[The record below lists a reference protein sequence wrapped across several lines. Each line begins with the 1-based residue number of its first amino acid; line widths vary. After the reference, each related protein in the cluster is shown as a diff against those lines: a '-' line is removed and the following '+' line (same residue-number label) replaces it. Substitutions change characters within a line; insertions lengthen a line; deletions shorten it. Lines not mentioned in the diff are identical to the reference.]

1 MTDFEEKWKEYRN
14 RAIQALGTAIVITL
28 IVVANIGLIACI
40 GRLSAQQTKYLL
52 YTQCGL
58 VDILGCVGM
67 IKIND
72 GRVIVAIPSMRKIGD
87 SKWAVYFMED
97 NQLYTAIYYT
107 EEKARHRYEKELE
120 KCTR

>member
-1 MTDFEEKWKEYRN
+1 MNTNELLKDIYRKFDTGEY
-14 RAIQALGTAIVITL
+14 V
-28 IVVANIGLIACI
+28 
-40 GRLSAQQTKYLL
+40 K
-52 YTQCGL
+52 
-58 VDILGCVGM
+58 
-67 IKIND
+67 
-72 GRVIVAIPSMRKIGD
+72 IPSMRKIGD

>member
-1 MTDFEEKWKEYRN
+1 M
-14 RAIQALGTAIVITL
+14 
-28 IVVANIGLIACI
+28 
-40 GRLSAQQTKYLL
+40 
-52 YTQCGL
+52 
-58 VDILGCVGM
+58 GM

-107 EEKARHRYEKELE
+107 EEKARYRYEKELE